1 MLPLIANLDV
11 AAVDAE
17 ALSAAFPE
25 LNLDE
30 QLHRQD
36 DGHQPYLARLGG
48 VSVAY
53 GWSAHRA
60 AVIGELGI
68 KLQLA
73 AGERYLWDF
82 VTLPDFRGQGIYAGM
97 LQAILAT
104 EADAQRLWIGH
115 DFGNVAS
122 ARGILKAGFQPVN
135 ALYREADGRF
145 VLYAYP
151 EVEGRPTVL
160 ERAAAG
166 AVVLGLSLA
175 GQLTTSPS

>member
-1 MLPLIANLDV
+1 
-11 AAVDAE
+11 
-17 ALSAAFPE
+17 
-25 LNLDE
+25 
-30 QLHRQD
+30 
-36 DGHQPYLARLGG
+36 
-48 VSVAY
+48 
-53 GWSAHRA
+53 
-60 AVIGELGI
+60 VIGELGI

-73 AGERYLWDF
+73 SGERYLWDF

-104 EADAQRLWIGH
+104 EADAQRFWIGH